1 MTSVV
6 MSQSQSLADWLCY
19 LEKIHPTTI
28 DLGLARV
35 SEVAERLKLRKMPA
49 PVVTVGGTNGK
60 GTTCAM
66 IEAIYRAAGQ
76 RVAVYSSPHLL
87 HYNERVRID
96 GKDVEDALLCR
107 AFAAVEAARG
117 HISLTFFEFGTLAAL
132 WIFAETRPDLILLEV
147 GLGGRLDATNL
158 VESDVAVVTTIALDH
173 CDWLGDTR
181 EAIASEKAGI
191 MRRGKPAISGEPN
204 PPVTLQQRAEAIGA
218 CFYQVGR
225 DFSRQESG
233 RHEEGGLWRFEG
245 LGVSWE
251 QLPHPALPLDNAVTA
266 LAVCALLPSRPP
278 IEAIRQGLASARLA
292 GRLQPL
298 RQDPEVL
305 VDVAHN
311 PHSAEYLAAQLA
323 KRPKH
328 GRTLAVCGMLK
339 DKDIAHTLQAM
350 LPHVDGWYLADLDGP
365 RGAKA
370 GELAAFLPPGSESGC
385 FDSVAAAYKAAL
397 SAAQRGDL
405 VLVFGSFYTV
415 AGVMAA

>member
-35 SEVAERLKLRKMPA
+35 SEVAGRLNLGKMPA

-66 IEAIYRAAGQ
+66 IEAIYRAAGL

-87 HYNERVRID
+87 RYNERVRID
-96 GKDVEDALLCR
+96 GQDVEDALLCR

-117 HISLTFFEFGTLAAL
+117 EISLTFFEFGTLAAL
-132 WIFAETRPDLILLEV
+132 WIFAEIRPDLILLEV

-158 VESDVAVVTTIALDH
+158 VQSDVAVVTTIALDH

-204 PPVTLQQRAEAIGA
+204 PPVTLQQSADALGA

-225 DFSRQESG
+225 DFSR
-233 RHEEGGLWRFEG
+233 HEEGELWRFAG
-245 LGVSWE
+245 LGVSWD
-251 QLPHPALPLDNAVTA
+251 QLPRPALPLDNAVTA
-266 LAVCALLPSRPP
+266 LAVCAVLPVRPA
-278 IEAIRQGLASARLA
+278 IEAIRQGLEGARLA
-292 GRLQPL
+292 GRLQAL

-311 PHSAEYLAAQLA
+311 PHSADYLAAQLA
-323 KRPKH
+323 KRPQR

-339 DKDIAHTLQAM
+339 DKDIAHTLQAV
-350 LPHVDGWYLADLDGP
+350 LPQVDSWYLADLEGP

-370 GELAAFLPPGSESGC
+370 CELAACLPSGC
-385 FDSVAAAYKAAL
+385 EYHCYDSVADAYAAAL
-397 SAAQRGDL
+397 GAAQQSTDL